1 MILFIPEQF
10 LYIYKKISAN
20 CLNSMFLDFV
30 FSNLMSLLFCIKT
43 YMQSKLDTIYGKI
56 GFYGA
61 QDESMNNR

>member
-1 MILFIPEQF
+1 MIVFIPEQF
-10 LYIYKKISAN
+10 LYIYKKLSAN
-20 CLNSMFLDFV
+20 CLNSMLLDFV

>member
-1 MILFIPEQF
+1 MIVFIPEQF
-10 LYIYKKISAN
+10 LYIYKKLSAN

-43 YMQSKLDTIYGKI
+43 YMQSKLEIIYGKI